1 MSKAEKEAEWRG
13 AVSEALK
20 TVQSHIVA
28 LDSVA
33 RSLDNR
39 LRETEVSTKIMNRE
53 LGETRDAIKSLEKRL
68 ESSVSNLQSAI
79 SRIPIAGGMSTRTK
93 ATLYGTTIVAVFG
106 FLGVLAQA
114 ILNNMH

>member
-20 TVQSHIVA
+20 TVQSHIVS

-53 LGETRDAIKSLEKRL
+53 LGETRDAIKSLERKMDTF
-68 ESSVSNLQSAI
+68 QSTLGRI
-79 SRIPIAGGMSTRTK
+79 STGGMSSRVK
-93 ATLYGTTIVAVFG
+93 ATLYGTTIVAVFS
-106 FLGVLAQA
+106 FLGVVAQA
-114 ILNNMH
+114 ILNSTH